1 MPVPGPDGRVRRLMT
16 VASLSTLAD
25 MMAEAGEPSDHL
37 WESPEPWQVSEP
49 VLARWI
55 EGAAEGLAGATLS
68 ATTLVEIDTVMID
81 GWMPKAI
88 RARLVEATRAA
99 FERLDQ
105 SGITPPVIREGTVGP
120 QARELGGAA
129 IPLAQRFLVDQS
141 AMLKAG

>member
-1 MPVPGPDGRVRRLMT
+1 M
-16 VASLSTLAD
+16 S
-25 MMAEAGEPSDHL
+25 
-37 WESPEPWQVSEP
+37 ES

-55 EGAAEGLAGATLS
+55 DGAAEGLAGATLS
-68 ATTLVEIDTVMID
+68 AATLVEIDTVMID
-81 GWMPKAI
+81 GWMPQPV

-99 FERLDQ
+99 FDRLDQ
-105 SGITPPVIREGTVGP
+105 SGITPPAIREGTVGP